1 MVDRRAFSDVHLS
14 SQGDLRLLSTE
25 DARAMRLQVPGNL
38 AMSAA
43 QIYPGTGVKGQ
54 VSASRIDI
62 ARSGSGLPSVPYSAF
77 GSLSLQADVINQGGI
92 LRAPLGDLILGY
104 QGDATRPASIVN
116 LLPGSLTSVSG
127 AGLVIPYGGTVD
139 GKTWLYDGVS
149 LSNDLLKEGQSLMP
163 GKVDLVGQV
172 IDVAQGAVVDVSG
185 GGELVGA
192 GFVSGRG
199 GSTDARFNPL
209 MQYGAEGFLLPALGS
224 NPVYAIVP
232 GVQAGYAPQGG
243 EGGAV
248 DPRVGQQI
256 TIAAGVPACRRAPIR
271 CCHPPMRC
279 CRGPS
284 AWRSTAWPG
293 RAASSPPR
301 PCAMAPGPP
310 PVPSAWPAARGT
322 AWPAG

>member
-248 DPRVGQQI
+248 DPGWASRSPSP
-256 TIAAGVPACRRAPIR
+256 PACRLPAGTYTLLPSTYALL
-271 CCHPPMRC
+271 P
-279 CRGPS
+279 GPS